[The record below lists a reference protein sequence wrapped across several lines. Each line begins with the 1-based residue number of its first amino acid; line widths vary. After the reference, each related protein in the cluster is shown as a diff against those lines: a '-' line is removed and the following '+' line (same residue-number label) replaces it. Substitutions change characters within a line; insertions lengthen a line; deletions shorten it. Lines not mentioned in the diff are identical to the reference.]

1 MKIEIDLDLGQ
12 VVTQAVEKIESLEKA
27 LTLTTTSR
35 EFNRKRVIEL
45 EDELERYRRAHVCT
59 SRCAENA
66 HVAFEGNSLVKEL
79 EREKADETERADRA
93 EKSLA
98 ESREL
103 VAFKTRV
110 ADDMDKDKE
119 TLFRKLETERALVQ
133 DERTRANNLAR
144 RVAELERSLALSI
157 DRENVQEGLAAES
170 RRTAIQS
177 IAARDRLLAAAT
189 TRVRAAT
196 EILSRPMVVGARNE
210 IVTSKGA
217 VLADAIGNALDAL
230 SA

>member
-27 LTLTTTSR
+27 LTLTTNSR
-35 EFNRKRVIEL
+35 EFNRKRVVEL

-59 SRCAENA
+59 SECKPNA
-66 HVAFEGNSLVKEL
+66 HTAFQGRQRITEL
-79 EREKADETERADRA
+79 EA
-93 EKSLA
+93 ELA

-103 VAFKTRV
+103 VEFKTRV
-110 ADDMDKDKE
+110 ADEIDQDRIELRLRLKA
-119 TLFRKLETERALVQ
+119 ERELVQ
-133 DERTRANNLAR
+133 EERTRANNLATR
-144 RVAELERSLALSI
+144 LAQVEKDRDTRLEELE
-157 DRENVQEGLAAES
+157 AAE
-170 RRTAIQS
+170 RYQHERAQEARQS

-189 TRVRAAT
+189 TRVKAAQ
-196 EILSRPMVVGARNE
+196 EILSRPIVVGARNE

-217 VLADAIGNALDAL
+217 ILADAIGNALDAL

>member
-1 MKIEIDLDLGQ
+1 VLIE
-12 VVTQAVEKIESLEKA
+12 VAAKVEGLEKA
-27 LTLTTTSR
+27 LTLATTSR
-35 EFNRKRVIEL
+35 EWNRKRVVEL
-45 EDELERYRRAHVCT
+45 EDELERMTGDRPSVRD
-59 SRCAENA
+59 
-66 HVAFEGNSLVKEL
+66 SLAGQVVRL
-79 EREKADETERADRA
+79 

-103 VAFKTRV
+103 VTFKERV
-110 ADDMDKDKE
+110 ADQADEDKDK
-119 TLFRKLETERALVQ
+119 LFRKLEDERDLVKQ
-133 DERTRANNLAR
+133 ERTRANNLAR
-144 RVAELERSLALSI
+144 RVAELERSLAHSI

-170 RRTAIQS
+170 RRTAIQT

-189 TRVRAAT
+189 TRVRAAK
-196 EILSRPMVVGARNE
+196 EILGATAVGRARDE